1 MDVEQFSRRMIELLP
16 QCIRGFHSYESNY
29 LSRGQISQ
37 PQFWALEYL
46 SRKGDCLMGELAA
59 FLNISRPA
67 ATGLIDR
74 LIAQKMVVRRMDQK
88 DRRTVLVGVTPK
100 GKKIVAGIWE
110 QKRRS
115 MVKVFSR
122 ISAHDRRQY
131 LDILERVVN
140 TLARKTVCCLAALI
154 LVGGTA
160 AYADQ
165 AVYPERTMPKVGTV
179 EGLTLKDC
187 YQLALK
193 RSGSLAI
200 HQQQIKEAEG
210 RFLQSLSGVLPKA
223 SFNYSNKYVDGDQV
237 PEAKF
242 TFSQP
247 LFSGFKEFA
256 AMAGSKA
263 ESRQRRQEEIRAR
276 QLLFTDVADAFYYYD
291 LYQEQ
296 LKSTQSI
303 AQALS
308 ERMAELQKRVD
319 LGRSRTSE
327 LASAESRLRKAEA
340 DVEQTKSDMTVARE
354 LLEFLTGTALEAI
367 EDEASPVFVVKT
379 EQELVDYAGHRPD
392 VTAAQEALAVADRKV
407 AVARAG
413 FWPTVGL
420 EGNYYTKKIIESSSD
435 WDVTLK
441 VAVPLFQGGDN
452 VGKLKES
459 SALAEEAKL
468 TFSETQRKALL
479 DIRQAYSRWEAST
492 RRDEALKKALD
503 AADRNYQ
510 LQAADYRNNLVNN
523 LDVLQA
529 LADLEDVRRG
539 YISAANDVGRFY
551 WQFKVKTGDI
561 GHDTL

>member
-1 MDVEQFSRRMIELLP
+1 M
-16 QCIRGFHSYESNY
+16 
-29 LSRGQISQ
+29 
-37 PQFWALEYL
+37 
-46 SRKGDCLMGELAA
+46 
-59 FLNISRPA
+59 
-67 ATGLIDR
+67 
-74 LIAQKMVVRRMDQK
+74 
-88 DRRTVLVGVTPK
+88 
-100 GKKIVAGIWE
+100 
-110 QKRRS
+110 
-115 MVKVFSR
+115 
-122 ISAHDRRQY
+122 
-131 LDILERVVN
+131 DIL
-140 TLARKTVCCLAALI
+140 RKTVCCLAAL
-154 LVGGTA
+154 LLAGSTGT
-160 AYADQ
+160 YADQ

-193 RSGSLAI
+193 RSEQLAI

-223 SFNYSNKYVDGDQV
+223 SFNYSNKYIDGDQV

-263 ESRQRRQEEIRAR
+263 EERQRRQEDLRAR

-296 LKSTQSI
+296 LRSTQSI
-303 AQALS
+303 VQALS
-308 ERMAELQKRVD
+308 DRMAELQKRVD

-367 EDEASPVFVVKT
+367 QDEASPVFAVKT
-379 EQELVDYAGHRPD
+379 EQELAGYAGQRPD
-392 VTAAQEALAVADRKV
+392 VIAAREAVAVADRKV

-420 EGNYYTKKIIESSSD
+420 DGNYYTKKIIASSSD

-452 VGKLKES
+452 VGKLNEA

-468 TFSETQRKALL
+468 TLSETQRKALL
-479 DIRQAYSRWEAST
+479 DVRQAYSRREASV

-503 AADRNYQ
+503 AAHRNYQ
-510 LQAADYRNNLVNN
+510 LQADDYRNNLVNN

-529 LADLEDVRRG
+529 LADLEDVRRSA
-539 YISAANDVGRFY
+539 ISAATDVQRFY

-561 GHDTL
+561 SHDAL

>member
-1 MDVEQFSRRMIELLP
+1 MIELLP
-16 QCIRGFHSYESNY
+16 RCIRGFHSYESNY

-46 SRKGDCLMGELAA
+46 SRKGDCLMSELAA

-88 DRRTVLVGVTPK
+88 DRRTVLVGTTPR
-100 GKKIVAGIWE
+100 GQKIVAGIWE

-122 ISAHDRRQY
+122 ISARDRKQY
-131 LDILERVVN
+131 LDILEKVVN
-140 TLARKTVCCLAALI
+140 TFARKTVCCLAALV
-154 LVGGTA
+154 LTAGTA

-165 AVYPERTMPKVGTV
+165 VMLAGRQA
-179 EGLTLKDC
+179 LTLKDC

-193 RSGSLAI
+193 RSEALAI

-223 SFNYSNKYVDGDQV
+223 SFNYSNKYVDEGQV

-263 ESRQRRQEEIRAR
+263 EARQRRQEDLRAR

-340 DVEQTKSDMTVARE
+340 DVEQTKSDMIVARE
-354 LLEFLTGTALEAI
+354 LLEFLTGTTLEAVQLQ
-367 EDEASPVFVVKT
+367 DEARPVFVVKT
-379 EQELVDYAGHRPD
+379 EQELADYAGHRPD
-392 VTAAQEALAVADRKV
+392 VIAAQEALTVADRKV

-420 EGNYYTKKIIESSSD
+420 EGNYYTKKIIASSSD

-452 VGKLKES
+452 VGKLKEA
-459 SALAEEAKL
+459 SAVSEETKL

-479 DIRQAYSRWEAST
+479 DVRQAYSRWQAST

-539 YISAANDVGRFY
+539 YISAATDVKRFY

>member
-1 MDVEQFSRRMIELLP
+1 M
-16 QCIRGFHSYESNY
+16 
-29 LSRGQISQ
+29 
-37 PQFWALEYL
+37 
-46 SRKGDCLMGELAA
+46 
-59 FLNISRPA
+59 
-67 ATGLIDR
+67 
-74 LIAQKMVVRRMDQK
+74 
-88 DRRTVLVGVTPK
+88 
-100 GKKIVAGIWE
+100 
-110 QKRRS
+110 
-115 MVKVFSR
+115 
-122 ISAHDRRQY
+122 
-131 LDILERVVN
+131 DIL
-140 TLARKTVCCLAALI
+140 RKTVCCFVVLVLA
-154 LVGGTA
+154 GSTA
-160 AYADQ
+160 AYADPSLGG
-165 AVYPERTMPKVGTV
+165 V
-179 EGLTLKDC
+179 LTLKEC

-193 RSGSLAI
+193 RSEQLAI
-200 HQQQIKEAEG
+200 HQQQIRQAEG

-223 SFNYSNKYVDGDQV
+223 SFNYSNKYVDGDQA

-256 AMAGSKA
+256 AMAASKA
-263 ESRQRRQEEIRAR
+263 ETRQRRQEEVRAR
-276 QLLFTDVADAFYYYD
+276 QLLFTDVADAFYYYG

-296 LKSTQSI
+296 LRSTQSI
-303 AQALS
+303 AQALW
-308 ERMAELQKRVD
+308 ERMGELQKRVD

-327 LASAESRLRKAEA
+327 LASAESRLRKAEG
-340 DVEQTKSDMTVARE
+340 DVEETKSDMTVARQ
-354 LLEFLTGTALEAI
+354 LLEFLTGTTLEAI
-367 EDEASPVFVVKT
+367 QDEASPIFAVKT
-379 EQELVDYAGHRPD
+379 EQELADYAGHRPD
-392 VTAAQEALAVADRKV
+392 VIAAQEALAVADRKV

-452 VGKLKES
+452 VGKLKEA
-459 SALAEEAKL
+459 SAVSEEAKL
-468 TFSETQRKALL
+468 TFSETERRALL

-539 YISAANDVGRFY
+539 AISAANDVKRFY